1 MEEHVKQAK
10 HQIQLCDI
18 VEPLLEW
25 YRKNARRLP
34 WRENTDPYRVWVS
47 EIMLQ
52 QTRVEAVKPYFER
65 FLKQLPTLK
74 DLAAADEDTLLKLWE
89 GLGYYARVRNL
100 QKAAQTICKEYGG
113 IFPETYEEILGLP
126 GIGPYTAGAISSI
139 SFEKP
144 VPAID
149 GNVLRVITRL
159 KEDRRDLSDPAL
171 KRQIATELAAVYPV
185 GRCGD
190 FTQSLMELGAIVCT
204 PNGFP
209 NCAACPLRLL
219 CGANRNHTQLAFPMQ
234 EKKASR
240 SRQEKTVF
248 LLCFEN
254 QVALRRRAPGGL
266 LGGLWEFPNVD
277 GRMTEEKIYA
287 WLEEQKILPEHVVKS
302 ACKTHIFTHIE
313 WHMESYLISCKMKS
327 ERFMWVTRKE
337 LESSVTL
344 PVAFKKFIDCLN
356 I

>member
-1 MEEHVKQAK
+1 M
-10 HQIQLCDI
+10 
-18 VEPLLEW
+18 
-25 YRKNARRLP
+25 
-34 WRENTDPYRVWVS
+34 
-47 EIMLQ
+47 M
-52 QTRVEAVKPYFER
+52 
-65 FLKQLPTLK
+65 
-74 DLAAADEDTLLKLWE
+74 
-89 GLGYYARVRNL
+89 
-100 QKAAQTICKEYGG
+100 TIC
-113 IFPETYEEILGLP
+113 
-126 GIGPYTAGAISSI
+126 A
-139 SFEKP
+139 
-144 VPAID
+144 
-149 GNVLRVITRL
+149 
-159 KEDRRDLSDPAL
+159 
-171 KRQIATELAAVYPV
+171 
-185 GRCGD
+185 
-190 FTQSLMELGAIVCT
+190 
-204 PNGFP
+204 
-209 NCAACPLRLL
+209 
-219 CGANRNHTQLAFPMQ
+219 
-234 EKKASR
+234 
-240 SRQEKTVF
+240 VF